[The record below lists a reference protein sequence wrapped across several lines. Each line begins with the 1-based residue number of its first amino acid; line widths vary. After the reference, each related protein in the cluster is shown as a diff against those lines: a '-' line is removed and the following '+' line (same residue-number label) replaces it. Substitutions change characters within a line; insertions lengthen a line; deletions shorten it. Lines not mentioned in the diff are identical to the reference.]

1 MWRRCCYSIALICL
15 CVSAWAVTQEGVVR
29 TVARKG
35 KTGKPLD
42 GVRIRVRGEHNMV
55 QSRRNGDF
63 SIVLYNLSNGDPYSI
78 ASIVKS
84 GYEPSEQELIG
95 KKLPCSD
102 KVPLEILLV
111 KSSDLLAEKE
121 AIAAEARKN
130 VEKYYRQQVK
140 ELKQLLRDQQLSE
153 ADYKQR
159 LDELEARYERF
170 EPLVRTMADKFARM
184 DYSRMDS
191 ISRLIQEAIERGD
204 PEETERLVREK
215 GNLDAREAA
224 IRAKDQDIA
233 QAQQAIDEAQARVD
247 EERVLNDKD
256 KRDLA
261 EDYYKLYASY
271 LSRFMNDSA
280 EMYIRRRAELDTLN
294 VDYQLQAGQFAKEM
308 MADYPLARMYFERA
322 YRICLVQYE
331 EMSGQMATTCHELGM
346 THKVERRYEDALTWY
361 QRSLVIRENIRGKD
375 SPAVAEALNNL
386 GELYRAK
393 GDLAQAE
400 QMHLQALRIREKHF
414 AARSLEVAESKN
426 NLAGVWFQ
434 QKQFEKAETAFK
446 EVQHIY
452 SKLDHVPP
460 RLVAANYNNLGG
472 VSYVLGKYAEAAGYF
487 EQAVAIY
494 RRVLGEQHPSTQN
507 ALRNQA
513 ICKQKEEIHNN
524 PL

>member
-63 SIVLYNLSNGDPYSI
+63 SILLYNLSNGDPYSI

-140 ELKQLLRDQQLSE
+140 ELKQLQRDQQLSE

-261 EDYYKLYASY
+261 EDYYKLYASF

-308 MADYPLARMYFERA
+308 MADYPLARKYFERA
-322 YRICLVQYE
+322 YRICLAQYE
-331 EMSGQMATTCHELGM
+331 EQSGQMATTCHELGSVSKLQGDLEAAM
-346 THKVERRYEDALTWY
+346 RWYE
-361 QRSLVIRENIRGKD
+361 RSLAIREQLRGKD
-375 SPAVAEALNNL
+375 SPAVAETLNNM
-386 GELYRAK
+386 GELYRTMK
-393 GDLAQAE
+393 DMAQAE
-400 QMHLQALRIREKHF
+400 SCHLRALKIREQHF
-414 AARSLEVAESKN
+414 DKRSPEVGESKN
-426 NLAGVWFQ
+426 NLAGVYFQ
-434 QKQFEKAETAFK
+434 QKQYDRAETLWR
-446 EVQHIY
+446 EVHDIY
-452 SKLDHVPP
+452 AADPQTPP
-460 RLVAANYNNLGG
+460 CRIADNGINLGA
-472 VSYVLGKYAEAAGYF
+472 VLYKQGHYSDALAYF
-487 EQAVAIY
+487 EQALAIY
-494 RRVLGEQHPSTQN
+494 TKVLGAAHPQTRK
-507 ALRNQA
+507 AEKMIELCHKKMNQ
-513 ICKQKEEIHNN
+513 
-524 PL
+524 